1 MTLYIDVYF
10 LINFTVDLL
19 AVYFSCTFSKTRCS
33 VKRMITASLIGA
45 LYSVF
50 AVLFFNNKFLIFVI
64 SFFIFAFMILI
75 ITRGLKIYRK
85 FKYAI
90 SFLLFQL
97 FIGGCVYYGYCT
109 LSNYISDKM
118 LEGITEN
125 NKSILILSLLVLLS
139 IGIIKLIL
147 LFFNNVRCEGSA
159 VIELHLN
166 ERHIKFDAL
175 IDSGNLA
182 KDPFDSSP
190 VMLIGVNEARK
201 LVDLPDSAEK
211 YDNLLVELKK
221 RIRIIPITRG
231 GIKKILYG
239 IKPDKAFYVKGK
251 CKTEIKITMAIDYD
265 EGVYGGYTGLIPLS
279 ALEEIV

>member
-1 MTLYIDVYF
+1 MYPNEIKDKNITLRHLEPTLKNAIIINRLVHDNASYLNPVFHQMVQAYKTPQGTLACLKYDEECYLRNQMLPYYIFKDDV
-10 LINFTVDLL
+10 LVGE
-19 AVYFSCTFSKTRCS
+19 
-33 VKRMITASLIGA
+33 ITADWH
-45 LYSVF
+45 
-50 AVLFFNNKFLIFVI
+50 
-64 SFFIFAFMILI
+64 
-75 ITRGLKIYRK
+75 
-85 FKYAI
+85 
-90 SFLLFQL
+90 
-97 FIGGCVYYGYCT
+97 
-109 LSNYISDKM
+109 DK
-118 LEGITEN
+118 EGITEN
-125 NKSILILSLLVLLS
+125 NKSVLILALLVLLS